1 LFGITSFFE
10 IGEKWWASL
19 FFIEANWL
27 ASLEVI
33 MVHVMALVVSIAK
46 VTQSWHLKQSFSEVS
61 QLSQQGYCSM

>member
-10 IGEKWWASL
+10 TGEKWWASL

-61 QLSQQGYCSM
+61 QLSLQGYCSM

>member
-1 LFGITSFFE
+1 LFGITSFFKT
-10 IGEKWWASL
+10 GEKWWASL

-46 VTQSWHLKQSFSEVS
+46 VTVMASEAKL
-61 QLSQQGYCSM
+61 Q